1 MNLFVCDCS
10 QIKSPE
16 AFHSMLAQTLGFPQD
31 YGCNL
36 DALFDCL
43 TACREDREL
52 VLNNWHALEYAL
64 KDYSGKA
71 LYVFHCACLENR
83 HLTVTLH
90 P

>member
-1 MNLFVCDCS
+1 MKEIICNCAP
-10 QIKSPE
+10 IKSAE
-16 AFHSMLAQTLGFPQD
+16 AFHKMLAEALDFPED
-31 YGCNL
+31 YGHNL

-43 TACREDREL
+43 TSCRTDREL
-52 VLNNWHALEYAL
+52 VLNNWHDLEYSL

-71 LYVFHCACLENR
+71 LYVFHCACLENS

>member
-1 MNLFVCDCS
+1 MKTVTIDCAGIDS
-10 QIKSPE
+10 RE
-16 AFHSMLAQTLGFPQD
+16 AFHRALAKALDFPD
-31 YGCNL
+31 YYGNNL

-43 TACREDREL
+43 TEDFTDREL
-52 VLNNWHALEYAL
+52 VLNNWHSLEYKL

-71 LYVFHCACLENR
+71 LYVFHQACEENR

>member
-1 MNLFVCDCS
+1 METVTIDCAGIDS
-10 QIKSPE
+10 RE
-16 AFHSMLAQTLGFPQD
+16 AFHQALAAALDFPHY
-31 YGCNL
+31 YGNNL

-43 TACREDREL
+43 TEDFTDREL
-52 VLNNWHALEYAL
+52 VLNNWHSLEYKL

-71 LYVFHCACLENR
+71 LYVFHQACEENR